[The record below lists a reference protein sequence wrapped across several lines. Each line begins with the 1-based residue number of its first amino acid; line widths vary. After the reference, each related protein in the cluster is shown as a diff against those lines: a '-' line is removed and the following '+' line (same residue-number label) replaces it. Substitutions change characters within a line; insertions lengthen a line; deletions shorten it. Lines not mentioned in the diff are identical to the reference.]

1 MTRKRARGNGE
12 GSIFPYRSGYAAYV
26 WVITPDNRRRRK
38 WVYGKTRD
46 EVVGKWQD
54 AKTRARQGPV
64 PTATPS
70 LDSYLTYWL
79 AEVVKPHV
87 KPATYAMY
95 ETMVRVHIVPALGR
109 KRLDRLTIRDVQ
121 AWVNQLATTCQC
133 CAQGKDKARPV
144 QKRRCCAIGKCCKQH
159 TSARTIQ
166 AARNVLRTALNHAM
180 TEELLA
186 RNPAALTRIRGP
198 RKQRR
203 EPWTVDEARRFLES
217 AQQDNDP
224 LYAAY
229 VLVLVLGLRRG
240 EALGL
245 TWNDVRAPAAELH
258 INWQLQRVGRSL
270 LHSDTKTEGSAAV
283 LPLPDICLTALKI
296 RREQQDRAKAVAA
309 AAWQDFGLVFT
320 TRWGTPIEPRNFS
333 RSFDARCVKAGVR
346 RIRVHDTR
354 HTCGSLL
361 AALDVHPRVAMQI
374 LRHSKISI
382 TMEIYTE
389 VPDASTRDALR
400 RLGDSLA

>member
-12 GSIFPYRSGYAAYV
+12 GSIFPYRNGFAAYA
-26 WVITPDNRRRRK
+26 WVITPDGHRKRK

-46 EVVGKWQD
+46 AVAEKWHD
-54 AKTRARQGPV
+54 EKTRAKQGPV

-70 LDSYLTYWL
+70 LNNYLVYWL

-95 ETMVRVHIVPALGR
+95 ETMVRVYIVPALGR
-109 KRLDRLTIRDVQ
+109 KRLDRLTIRDIQ
-121 AWVNQLATTCQC
+121 SWVNQLATTCQC
-133 CAQGKDKARPV
+133 CAQGKDEARPKD
-144 QKRRCCAIGKCCKQH
+144 KRRCCALGKCCEQH
-159 TSARTIQ
+159 TSTRTIQ

-180 TEELLA
+180 TEELLG
-186 RNPAALTRIRGP
+186 RNPAALARVRGP
-198 RKQRR
+198 RKRRR

-217 AQQDNDP
+217 AKQDGDP

-229 VLVLVLGLRRG
+229 VLILVLGLRRG
-240 EALGL
+240 EVLGL
-245 TWNDVRAPAAELH
+245 TWNDVRVTAAELH
-258 INWQLQRVGRSL
+258 INWQLQRVSHHL
-270 LHSDTKTEGSAAV
+270 LHSDTKTEGSTAV

-296 RREQQDRAKAVAA
+296 RREQQDQSRSVAA
-309 AAWQDFGLVFT
+309 DAWHDLGLVFT
-320 TRWGTPIEPRNFS
+320 TRWGTPIEPRNFN
-333 RSFDARCVKAGVR
+333 RSFDARCAKAGVR

-389 VPDASTRDALR
+389 VPDATTREALR
-400 RLGDSLA
+400 RLGDSLT